1 VGDDGEER
9 EYSLPRGVHINV
21 QEGERVAAGDPLMD
35 GPRNPHDI
43 LDVRGEKELQKYLV
57 NEIQEVY
64 RLQGVNINDK
74 HIETISRQMMR
85 WVKVEDVGDTTF
97 LLEEQIDKF
106 RFREE
111 NDRII
116 AEGGR
121 PATGRPLLL
130 GITKASLSTD
140 SFISAASFQE
150 TTRVLTEAAVAG
162 KVDYLRGLKEN
173 VIMGRLIP
181 AGTGLEHYRSLQL
194 LTEVP
199 VQQPV
204 DELPEAADFANAEDA
219 ASLDFLSGKDDD
231 ADAATATE
239 GQD

>member
-1 VGDDGEER
+1 
-9 EYSLPRGVHINV
+9 
-21 QEGERVAAGDPLMD
+21 
-35 GPRNPHDI
+35 
-43 LDVRGEKELQKYLV
+43 
-57 NEIQEVY
+57 
-64 RLQGVNINDK
+64 
-74 HIETISRQMMR
+74 MR

-97 LLEEQIDKF
+97 LLEEQVDKF

-111 NDRII
+111 NDRVIS
-116 AEGGR
+116 EGGR

-194 LTEVP
+194 LTEMP
-199 VQQPV
+199 PPAPQ
-204 DELPEAADFANAEDA
+204 EELLPEAAELLADDA
-219 ASLDFLSGKDDD
+219 AGLDFLGKDGELEGE
-231 ADAATATE
+231 ADAATE
-239 GQD
+239 V